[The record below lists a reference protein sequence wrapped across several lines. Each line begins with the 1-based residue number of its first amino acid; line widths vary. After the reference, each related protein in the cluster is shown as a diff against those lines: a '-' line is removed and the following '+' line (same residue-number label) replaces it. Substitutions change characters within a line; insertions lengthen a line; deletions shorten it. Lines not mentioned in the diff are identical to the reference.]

1 MPIFKGSS
9 SKSSPKKAITYILDN
24 KKASLVDSF
33 YLDDCRS
40 YAEQFQE
47 TAKLWDKAK
56 NKDSRKYY
64 HFKLSFDVADNQ
76 RGLTSQKVMDMAREL
91 TIKSFPSSECVLAVH
106 TDTEHLHAHI
116 IVNSVCF
123 DNGKMLQISPQKY
136 TKLKD
141 LANTISE
148 RHGFST
154 VDFRK
159 PSKIRQSTAERQII
173 AKGKTSWK
181 EELREVIDLAKRE
194 TYNIVDFEKY
204 LNKYGITLTRNT
216 SKSISY
222 LHPDKKQAIRG
233 ERLGADYTK
242 GAILNEFNKQ
252 RNRSSSWKQTG
263 TVSTERVRIN
273 SDNNST
279 TDGNQRTIDII
290 DELERR
296 KQKTSSNDRATEL
309 TNIEVERRKRE
320 QSQQDYELQQVEQ
333 RKTRLAEETPPKRT
347 RKQDFSL

>member
-9 SKSSPKKAITYILDN
+9 SKSSPKKALEYILDE

-33 YLDDCRS
+33 YLDDSRS
-40 YAEQFQE
+40 YAEQFKE

-56 NKDSRKYY
+56 SKDSRKYY

-76 RGLTSQKVMDMAREL
+76 RGLTPQKVMEMAREL
-91 TIKSFPSSECVLAVH
+91 TAKGFPSSESVLAVH

-116 IVNSVCF
+116 IVNSVRF

-136 TKLKD
+136 TRLKD

-148 RHGFST
+148 QHGFGT

-159 PSKIRQSTAERQII
+159 PSKVRQTTAERQII

-194 TYNIVDFEKY
+194 TSNIVDFEKF
-204 LNKYGITLTRNT
+204 LKDYGITLTRNT
-216 SKSISY
+216 AKSISY
-222 LHPDKKQAIRG
+222 LHPQQKQAIRG

-242 GAILNEFNKQ
+242 GAILDEFSKQ
-252 RNRSSSWKQTG
+252 NDRSSSWEQTG
-263 TVSTERVRIN
+263 AVPEERGGTSTE
-273 SDNNST
+273 S
-279 TDGNQRTIDII
+279 GRTIDVG
-290 DELERR
+290 DEFERR
-296 KQKTSSNDRATEL
+296 KRATAVA
-309 TNIEVERRKRE
+309 NIEVERRKRE
-320 QSQQDYELQQVEQ
+320 ESQQDYELQQAKRGEPQ
-333 RKTRLAEETPPKRT
+333 LEDKSRPNPK
-347 RKQDFSL
+347 KKHDVSL